1 MPTIDTNAAPA
12 PVAPVLP
19 VIIHLPP
26 DLLAALQR
34 EDSNRANWQGVDPD
48 AFDGFDDSSP
58 EGGLK

>member
-1 MPTIDTNAAPA
+1 MATIDANAAPA
-12 PVAPVLP
+12 PKSDAP

-26 DLLAALQR
+26 DLLAALR
-34 EDSNRANWQGVDPD
+34 HEDDNRANWEGVFSD

>member
-1 MPTIDTNAAPA
+1 MSTNAATVANAAPA
-12 PVAPVLP
+12 TDAP

-26 DLLAALQR
+26 DLLAALQK
-34 EDSNRANWQGVDPD
+34 EDSNPANWDGVFPD